1 MFKIR
6 KRSNKDNLICQRPGC
21 NNICKIENNGIEV
34 NYCSSSCQAK
44 NYSSV
49 DNNSMTNEIPQ
60 ILQPISTYNTAKMN
74 NNNNSGGGSSS
85 SSNMIDD
92 DDESSDI
99 PLWLSAPAERDL
111 IYGDF
116 IYDPISIPS
125 NNAIKDDDDDLEISC
140 PSCTFFIRPNK
151 TVCEMCGTI
160 VSKKKEEKKTA
171 TATSPPPLPSS
182 VVIGRNA
189 TLSGSIELQCG
200 SCSFINDPNSGQ
212 CEMCFLPLINK
223 NKNKFEHLFANKLP
237 NNNNDKIQCLHCTY
251 LNNSSSLTCEMCHNE
266 LVGGGESLRSI
277 NKNKKTIV
285 IPLKM
290 NDHDY
295 MVTQQH
301 FRVGLPAAKIL
312 TILRLQMPSRLVEAH
327 EKHKKQIAKNGN
339 RNLESVTHK
348 MFHGTRVC
356 CNVVRY
362 GGLAVWDFCKANC
375 GVCGIATNGNSRKFS
390 KHQGRMWFANSSAI
404 SLGYCS
410 NDPIKAIFIVDV
422 ISLVGPQANV
432 IIVDKEESLMQL
444 KALKTLNLNT
454 NLLSGDIPATL
465 AQSNFQN
472 TLTVLDLGANA
483 FQNKIPDSISTMKN
497 LLTLSLGKN
506 SLNGQIPASLVKLV
520 KLSDLVLNDNQLT
533 GMWFA
538 NSSAISLGY
547 CSNDP
552 IKAIFIVDVISL
564 VGPQANVIIVDKEE
578 ATLVKFL
585 VLFQ

>member
-85 SSNMIDD
+85 SSNSINNQLFRTNSYLNSYQAHPPPPVPSLLKSIFSKPPSPTASPLKRPPLP
-92 DDESSDI
+92 SSDI
-99 PLWLSAPAERDL
+99 PLWLSAPAERSLTERDS

-223 NKNKFEHLFANKLP
+223 NKNRFEHLFANKSP

-266 LVGGGESLRSI
+266 LVGGGESSRSI
-277 NKNKKTIV
+277 NKSKKTIV

-327 EKHKKQIAKNGN
+327 EKYKKQIAKNGN

-432 IIVDKEESLMQL
+432 IIVDKEE
-444 KALKTLNLNT
+444 
-454 NLLSGDIPATL
+454 
-465 AQSNFQN
+465 
-472 TLTVLDLGANA
+472 
-483 FQNKIPDSISTMKN
+483 
-497 LLTLSLGKN
+497 
-506 SLNGQIPASLVKLV
+506 
-520 KLSDLVLNDNQLT
+520 
-533 GMWFA
+533 
-538 NSSAISLGY
+538 
-547 CSNDP
+547 
-552 IKAIFIVDVISL
+552 
-564 VGPQANVIIVDKEE
+564 